1 VLMDRLLQ
9 DFRFTVRQWRKN
21 PGFAL
26 TTMLT
31 LALGI
36 GATTAIF
43 SLVNTILLRP
53 LAFPQPERLMHVGQ
67 RPTTST
73 ATELGP
79 GNVVLS
85 YPDYFDL
92 RSQNHSFEALAAYHD
107 NNYTL
112 TGAGDPQH
120 IDGFIVSAEF
130 FRVLGVN
137 PALGRGLV
145 ADDEKPGARVVVLSH
160 RLWQSSF
167 GANPDIVGHAINIDS
182 RSYTVVGVMPKDFSF
197 PIQNPEPALWT
208 SLADDAVDPGG
219 DQPMTIQR
227 GAHMLDAIGRL
238 KPGVTPAQAL
248 ADLGVITGNLARQYP
263 ESNKKF
269 AGAYV
274 VPELEN
280 LVGDT
285 RPALR
290 VLFAAVG
297 FVLLIACVN
306 VAGLLLA
313 RTSRRRS
320 EMAVRAALGATR
332 AELIR
337 QVLFES
343 VALSLAGGFLGVALS
358 VGLLRS
364 VLQFVPRN
372 LPRLDQV
379 SVDGQVLAFAIAV
392 SVLTGILFGV
402 LPAWR
407 MSRLDPSLA
416 LREGSR
422 SLNTGRGQHRLH
434 DSLVIAETAIGLIL
448 LIGAGLLIHSFMRIL
463 RVDPGFDSHHI
474 LTAAVALPDNNYN
487 GQQQVQF
494 YRQLLPRLAALPGVQ
509 SVGAGWSL
517 PFSTNGMHVGFEV
530 EGHALPPGDRP
541 AAGVYVVTP
550 EYFQT
555 LRIPILRGRPF
566 RPEDTAKSGLVV
578 AVNETFARKYFPNE
592 DPIGKRLQIG
602 LGDGTVDSK
611 SWREIVAVIS
621 DIKNR
626 KLTTESKPE
635 YYLPYAQAAVLSPSL
650 VIRTAGDPVTL
661 IAPVRAQLAQMDK
674 TVPLYEVKTME
685 DMISQ
690 ASAQPRFQTL
700 LITLF
705 AVMALLLSAIGLY
718 AVLSYMVAQRSMEIG
733 LRMAVGAQRIDVLSL
748 VLRRGLLLA
757 GAGLGIGIV
766 ASLVLTRFLEGMLY
780 GVRSF
785 DPLTFVVV
793 SGILLLVALAASSAP
808 AYRAARLDPMNT
820 LREQ

>member
-1 VLMDRLLQ
+1 MDKLLQ

-53 LAFPQPERLMHVGQ
+53 LAFSQPERLMHVGQ
-67 RPTTST
+67 RSRPSN
-73 ATELGP
+73 AAEFAQGA
-79 GNVVLS
+79 VVLS
-85 YPDYFDL
+85 YPDFFDL
-92 RSQNHSFEALAAYHD
+92 RSRNHSFEGLAAYHD

-120 IDGFIVSAEF
+120 IDGHIVSSEF

-137 PALGRGLV
+137 PALGRGFV
-145 ADDEKPGARVVVLSH
+145 ADDEKPGVRVAVLSH
-160 RLWQSSF
+160 RLWQSAF
-167 GANPDIVGHAINIDS
+167 GSNPSIVGHVVDLDS
-182 RSYTVVGVMPKDFSF
+182 RSYTVVGVMPEGFSY
-197 PIQNPEPALWT
+197 PIQEPAPALWT

-219 DQPMTIQR
+219 DPITAQR

-238 KPGVTPAQAL
+238 KPGVSRAQAE
-248 ADLGVITGNLARQYP
+248 ADLAVITSNLAGQYP

-269 AGAYV
+269 PGAYV

-280 LVGDT
+280 LTGDT

-290 VLFAAVG
+290 VLLAAVG

-320 EMAVRAALGATR
+320 EMAVRAALGASRT
-332 AELIR
+332 EIVR
-337 QVLFES
+337 QLLFES
-343 VALSLAGGFLGVALS
+343 VFLSLVGGFLGVVLS
-358 VGLLRS
+358 VGLLHS
-364 VLQFVPRN
+364 VLQFVPRS

-379 SVDGQVLAFAIAV
+379 SVDGHVLGFALIV

-407 MSRLDPSLA
+407 MSRLDPALA

-448 LIGAGLLIHSFMRIL
+448 LVGAGLLIHSFVRIL
-463 RVDPGFDSHHI
+463 RIDPGFDSRHV
-474 LTAAVALPDNNYN
+474 LTAAIALPDNRYN

-509 SVGAGWSL
+509 SVAAGWAL
-517 PFSTNGMHVGFEV
+517 PLTRNGMRIAFDI
-530 EGHALPPGDRP
+530 EGHAMSPGDRP

-566 RPEDTAKSGLVV
+566 RYEDTPKSGLVV
-578 AVNETFARKYFPNE
+578 AVNETFARQYFPNE
-592 DPIGKRLQIG
+592 DPIGKRLHIG
-602 LGDGTVDSK
+602 LGDGTVDAK
-611 SWREIVAVIS
+611 SWREIVAVVG
-621 DIKNR
+621 DIKSR
-626 KLTTESKPE
+626 RLTTETKPE

-650 VIRTAGDPVTL
+650 VIRTAGDPVSL
-661 IAPVRAQLAQMDK
+661 IGPVRAQLGQMDK
-674 TVPLYEVKTME
+674 SVPLYEVKTM
-685 DMISQ
+685 DDLVSQ
-690 ASAQPRFQTL
+690 SASQPRFQTL

-705 AVMALLLSAIGLY
+705 AVMALLLAAIGLY
-718 AVLSYMVAQRSMEIG
+718 AVLSYMVAQRTLEIG
-733 LRMAVGAQRIDVLSL
+733 LRMAVGAQRTDVLSL
-748 VLRRGLLLA
+748 VLRRGLALA
-757 GAGLGIGIV
+757 GSGLAIGIV
-766 ASLVLTRFLEGMLY
+766 VALLLTRFLQDMLY
-780 GVRSF
+780 GVHAF
-785 DPLTFVVV
+785 DPMSFVVV
-793 SGILLLVALAASSAP
+793 SVILLLVSLIASSVP
-808 AYRAARLDPMNT
+808 AYRAARMDPMRT